1 MTNSIISVKCI
12 KCKNFS
18 FCANQ
23 PLQIY
28 FYTFDLIQKFGKN
41 SLHLIKYS
49 EESIAF
55 FKTVAFQLDW
65 ECIFCETHW
74 HLKTFWHIFLTQKLL
89 SEEGSRQADYVTM
102 VWEKYNNLHTLGTW
116 HLCPVYDLRHNCE
129 YSSRD
134 VVKKS
139 FKA

>member
-1 MTNSIISVKCI
+1 MKCT
-12 KCKNFS
+12 KGKNFS

-28 FYTFDLIQKFGKN
+28 FYTFDLIQKFCKN
-41 SLHLIKYS
+41 SLHLEKYS
-49 EESIAF
+49 EEPIAF
-55 FKTVAFQLDW
+55 FNILAFQLEW

-74 HLKTFWHIFLTQKLL
+74 HLKTFWHIFLTQRLL
-89 SEEGSRQADYVTM
+89 SEEDFISILFFTM
-102 VWEKYNNLHTLGTW
+102 VWEKYNNPHTLGTRQ
-116 HLCPVYDLRHNCE
+116 LCPVYDLRHNCA
-129 YSSRD
+129 YSSGD